1 SAAAM
6 QRALRDQ
13 PLPEALCRQLLEVA
27 NRSARP
33 RVVNV
38 PPGQAAPILAQSVT
52 NRDYRSLAGLG
63 IDSVLEIRIERQ
75 RFKADESA
83 PNPPMSFD
91 ATVIVYITRIDDGTL
106 LFAGPLEY
114 CSRKRRFCE
123 WGGEEAKH
131 FRKELNRAQRVLA
144 GMMFEQLFSNP

>member
-1 SAAAM
+1 FVGVPAHEIQSSAAAM

-63 IDSVLEIRIERQ
+63 IDSVLEIRIEPQ

-91 ATVIVYITRIDDGTL
+91 ATGVLQPQETL
-106 LFAGPLEY
+106 LRVGRRGGKTLPEGAQPRPTRAGRDDVRTTVFQP
-114 CSRKRRFCE
+114 
-123 WGGEEAKH
+123 
-131 FRKELNRAQRVLA
+131 
-144 GMMFEQLFSNP
+144 